1 MKRWW
6 TFLVGV
12 LISAV
17 ALYLAFRTTNWA
29 EVVGAFG
36 SLRYEYVILSV
47 VVVVISDIMRG
58 MRWSMLVQGRISM
71 LDGFWLFNIG
81 YLFNNVLPARL
92 GEFAR
97 AILGGRQPGMTFT
110 SALSSIVVERL
121 FDLISVVI
129 LLGIALITLP
139 LPDWATTSGV
149 GVGAGALVGIIVLAL
164 AARYPGPALKV
175 GVWAL
180 ALIPGISRER
190 ATAFLAPFVDGL
202 GAVSDLRNFA
212 IGFGMSLACW
222 AMSGLST
229 WLLMLAFW
237 PTIPIPVAA
246 FVLGAAGLGVAVPAA
261 PASVGPFQAA
271 VIGSLVAAGYD
282 LSTSQS
288 FSIALHLLTFAI
300 TCLLGIGGLLRE
312 GVSFGQVARQAQEL
326 KGHAS
331 ADETLETL
339 QPGREHRS
347 ADQDTL
353 R

>member
-6 TFLVGV
+6 TFLIGL
-12 LISAV
+12 LISAA
-17 ALYLAFRTTNWA
+17 ALYLAFRNANLA
-29 EVVGAFG
+29 EMAGAFS
-36 SLRYEYVILSV
+36 SLRYEYVILSLV
-47 VVVVISDIMRG
+47 TVILSDVMRG

-71 LDGFWLFNIG
+71 TDSFWLFNVG

-92 GEFAR
+92 GELAR
-97 AILGGRQPGMTFT
+97 AILGGRRPGVTFT

-129 LLGIALITLP
+129 LLGVALIALP
-139 LPDWATTSGV
+139 LPDWATTGGIGV
-149 GVGAGALVGIIVLAL
+149 GLGSVAGVIVVAL
-164 AARYPGPALKV
+164 AARYPEPALKV
-175 GVWAL
+175 GTWTL

-190 ATAFLAPFVDGL
+190 ANAFLAPFVDGL
-202 GAVSDLRNFA
+202 GAVSDWRNFA

-222 AMSGLST
+222 AVSGLST

-237 PTIPIPVAA
+237 PAIPIPVAA

-271 VIGSLVAAGYD
+271 VIGALVAVGYD

-288 FSIALHLLTFAI
+288 FSIALWLSTLVV

-312 GVSFGQVARQAQEL
+312 GVSFGQVARQAQQLSE
-326 KGHAS
+326 GN
-331 ADETLETL
+331 
-339 QPGREHRS
+339 
-347 ADQDTL
+347 
-353 R
+353 

>member
-6 TFLVGV
+6 TFLAGV

-17 ALYLAFRTTNWA
+17 ALFLAFRTTNWA
-29 EVVGAFG
+29 AVAGAFG
-36 SLRYEYVILSV
+36 SLRYEYVALSLGV
-47 VVVVISDIMRG
+47 VMLSDVMRG
-58 MRWSMLVQGRISM
+58 MRWSMLMQGRIA
-71 LDGFWLFNIG
+71 LIDGFWLFNIG

-97 AILGGRQPGMTFT
+97 AVLGGRRPGVTFT

-121 FDLISVVI
+121 FDLISVV
-129 LLGIALITLP
+129 LLVCVGLVALP
-139 LPDWATTSGV
+139 LPDWATTGGATVGGAALAGV
-149 GVGAGALVGIIVLAL
+149 IVLAL
-164 AARYPGPALKV
+164 AARYPEPALKV

-190 ATAFLAPFVDGL
+190 AGAFLSPFVDGL

-222 AMSGLST
+222 AVSGLSA

-237 PTIPIPVAA
+237 QSVPIPVAA
-246 FVLGAAGLGVAVPAA
+246 FVLGVTGLGVAVPAA
-261 PASVGPFQAA
+261 PGSVGTFQAA
-271 VIGSLVAAGYD
+271 VIAACVAANYD

-288 FSIALHLLTFAI
+288 FSIVLWLLNFAI

-312 GVSFGQVARQAQEL
+312 GVSFGQVVRQAQEL
-326 KGHAS
+326 KVHAP
-331 ADETLETL
+331 AAE
-339 QPGREHRS
+339 GG
-347 ADQDTL
+347 
-353 R
+353 